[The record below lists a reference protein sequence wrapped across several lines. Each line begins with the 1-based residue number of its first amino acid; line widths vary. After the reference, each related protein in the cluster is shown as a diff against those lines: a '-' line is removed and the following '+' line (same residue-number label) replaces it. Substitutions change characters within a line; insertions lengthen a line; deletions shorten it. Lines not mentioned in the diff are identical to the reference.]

1 MILGRILIALAL
13 PVLVLAAA
21 HELTQW
27 IAALSIINRET
38 NTNG

>member
-1 MILGRILIALAL
+1 MTLGCILITLAV

-27 IAALSIINRET
+27 IASR
-38 NTNG
+38 